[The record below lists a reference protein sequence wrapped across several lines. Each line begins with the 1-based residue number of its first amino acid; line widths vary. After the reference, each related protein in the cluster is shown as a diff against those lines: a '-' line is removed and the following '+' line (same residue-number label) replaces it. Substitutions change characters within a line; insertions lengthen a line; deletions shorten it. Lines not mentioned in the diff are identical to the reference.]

1 MLSAS
6 MGDMRPC
13 SIAADSSTCLLLVHR
28 GWKIGR
34 SQPAAAHFLSNGG
47 VVM

>member
-1 MLSAS
+1 MLNAS
-6 MGDMRPC
+6 MGGVRLG
-13 SIAADSSTCLLLVHR
+13 SIVADSSTCLLLVHR